1 MNHEGKSNRQRMQ
14 TLSSQPP
21 NHLSQQTRKI
31 AVFAIL
37 LFALSGLISGF
48 AVGAFTH
55 AKSRTSGTTTT
66 GSQTTPVGQITRIT
80 NPNMHP
86 IRMGDPV
93 VTQIKSFQKADGS
106 TLYTFTAHAV
116 DTSIDRHQGK
126 QIYAPGITC
135 KLWLQSIPGNNF
147 VDLPIERLRKIDI
160 QEPLTADEIPDALIF
175 SPGVAQ
181 IQSTD
186 SNGQVTWNYEISPSV
201 NPGSYYLVVLM
212 DWQGQYS
219 NWSWRYVSI
228 TK

>member
-1 MNHEGKSNRQRMQ
+1 MQ
-14 TLSSQPP
+14 TLTRQHP
-21 NHLSQQTRKI
+21 NPINQQTRKI
-31 AVFAIL
+31 AVFAVL

-48 AVGAFTH
+48 AVGAFVHSKQRGVGKTP
-55 AKSRTSGTTTT
+55 AGSG
-66 GSQTTPVGQITRIT
+66 TTPVGQITRIT
-80 NPNMHP
+80 NPDIHP
-86 IRMGDPV
+86 LRMGDPV

-116 DTSIDRHQGK
+116 DTSIDRHHGK

-147 VDLPIERLRKIDI
+147 VDLPIEKLRKIDI
-160 QEPLTADEIPDALIF
+160 QQPLTDDEIPDALIF
-175 SPGVAQ
+175 SPGVSQ

-186 SNGQVTWNYEISPSV
+186 SNGQVTWSYRISPSL
-201 NPGSYYLVVLM
+201 NAGSYYMVVLM

-228 TK
+228 TN